1 MRRNDKHG
9 CGSAASGMSST
20 GLTRRSTL
28 AFGVRIS
35 AGLGVATLLP
45 SRLLAQGA
53 GDFGPE
59 SHGMSIFGDL
69 KYPADFKHFDYVN
82 PNAPKGGEI
91 ALQVGSVGGNQ
102 TFQTFDTLN
111 MFSQKGNGAAGMGLI
126 FDQLMA
132 GSNDESDSLYGLVA
146 KSVRASADGLVYRF
160 ALRPEARFHDGA
172 PLRAEDVVFTIQ
184 TLQSAKAHVSYRQVL
199 RWVESASAI
208 DPLLLEVRFKP
219 GRSRELPLFV
229 AGLPIFSKA
238 YYATRDFEAST
249 LESPLGSGSYRVE
262 KLDQGRS
269 IVFRRVADYWAK
281 DLPVSVG
288 QGNFEHIRYEYF
300 RDREAAFQAFTAG
313 AFSFREEFTS
323 VIWSTRYVF
332 PAVKDGRVKRDVMPD
347 GRPSGTQGWFIN
359 ARRPQF
365 RDPRVREAIA
375 LCFDFEWTNKNLM
388 FGLYKR
394 TNSYFE
400 NSPLKAEGKPSPEE
414 LVLLESLR
422 GQFPAS
428 VPAEVFGEPYSAPVS
443 DGSGQ
448 DRAILRRAVQLL
460 AEAGAKKGA
469 DGQMRL
475 ADGTPLSIEFLEDD
489 NTLNKHTTGVVNN
502 LRLIGIPAAI
512 RVIDAAQFARRVQ
525 EFDFDLVMRRYS
537 MSLTPGESLRQIFGS
552 EAAKL
557 VGARNL
563 AGVADPAIDAIID
576 RIIGAKTRGELT
588 IATRVLDRLLRAGR
602 YWVSAWYSAE
612 HKVAWWDMFGMPGPI
627 PPMAGS
633 SDGAAAALWWYDA
646 EKARKLG
653 K

>member
-1 MRRNDKHG
+1 MHRNERQPEG
-9 CGSAASGMSST
+9 VS
-20 GLTRRSTL
+20 RRSAL
-28 AFGVRIS
+28 ALGGGVLG
-35 AGLGVATLLP
+35 ATVLGVSTLLP
-45 SRLLAQGA
+45 VRPLKAQGA
-53 GDFGPE
+53 PEFGPE

-69 KYPADFKHFDYVN
+69 KYSADFKHFSYVN
-82 PNAPKGGEI
+82 PAAPKGGEI
-91 ALQVGSVGGNQ
+91 ALQVGSIGGNQ
-102 TFQTFDTLN
+102 SFQTFDTLN

-126 FDQLMA
+126 FDSLMA
-132 GSNDESDSLYGLVA
+132 GSSDESDSLYGLVA

-160 ALRPEARFHDGA
+160 LLRPEARVHDGS
-172 PLRAEDVVFTIQ
+172 PLRAEDIVFTIEA
-184 TLQSAKAHVSYRQVL
+184 LQGPKAHVSYRQVL
-199 RWVESASAI
+199 RWVESAVAV
-208 DPLLLEVRFKP
+208 DPLTLDIRFKA

-238 YYATRDFEAST
+238 YYSGRDFEAAT
-249 LESPLGSGSYRVE
+249 LESPLGSGGYKVE

-269 IVFRRVADYWAK
+269 IVFRRVADYWGR
-281 DLPVSVG
+281 DLPVSIG
-288 QGNFEHIRYEYF
+288 QGNFDHIRYEYF

-323 VIWSTRYVF
+323 IIWSTRYDF

-359 ARRPQF
+359 TRRPQF
-365 RDPRVREAIA
+365 RDPRIREAIA
-375 LCFDFEWTNKNLM
+375 LAFDFEWTNKNLM
-388 FGLYKR
+388 YALYKR

-414 LVLLESLR
+414 LALLEPLR
-422 GQFPAS
+422 GK

-443 DGSGQ
+443 DGTGQ

-475 ADGTPLSIEFLEDD
+475 ADGTVLSVEFLEDD
-489 NTLNKHTTGVVNN
+489 NTLSKHTTGFVNN
-502 LRLIGIPAAI
+502 LRLIGIPASI
-512 RVIDAAQFARRVQ
+512 RVIDPAQFARRRQ
-525 EFDFDLVMRRYS
+525 DFDFDVVMQRYT
-537 MSLTPGESLRQIFGS
+537 MSLTPGESLRQAFGS
-552 EAAKL
+552 ETAKL
-557 VGARNL
+557 VGSRNL
-563 AGVADPAIDAIID
+563 AGVADPAIDAIIEK
-576 RIIGAKTRGELT
+576 IIGARTREELT
-588 IATRVLDRLLRAGR
+588 VATRVLDRLLRAGR

-612 HKVAWWDMFGMPGPI
+612 HKIAWWDMFGMPGPI

-633 SDGAAAALWWYDA
+633 SDGAAAALWWVDA

>member
-1 MRRNDKHG
+1 MCQNKRQ
-9 CGSAASGMSST
+9 SM
-20 GLTRRSTL
+20 GLTRRSAL
-28 AFGVRIS
+28 VLGAGV
-35 AGLGVATLLP
+35 GVATLIPTNPLM
-45 SRLLAQGA
+45 AQA

-69 KYPADFKHFDYVN
+69 KYPAGFKHFDYVN
-82 PNAPKGGEI
+82 PQAPKGGEI

-102 TFQTFDTLN
+102 NFTTFDTLN
-111 MFSQKGNGAAGMGLI
+111 MFSQRGNGAAGMGLI
-126 FDQLMA
+126 FDSLMA
-132 GSNDESDSLYGLVA
+132 GSSDESDSLYGLVA
-146 KSVRASADGLVYRF
+146 RSVQASADGLVYRF
-160 ALRPEARFHDGA
+160 ALRPEARFHDGS
-172 PLRAEDVVFTIQ
+172 PLRAEDIVFTIE
-184 TLQSAKAHVSYRQVL
+184 TLQGPKAHVSYRQVL
-199 RWVESASAI
+199 RWVEGATAV
-208 DPLLLEVRFKP
+208 DPLTLDIRFKA

-238 YYATRDFEAST
+238 NYAGRDFDAAT
-249 LESPLGSGSYRVE
+249 LESPLGSGGYKVE

-269 IVFRRVADYWAK
+269 IVFRRVADYWGK
-281 DLPVSVG
+281 DLNVSIG
-288 QGNFEHIRYEYF
+288 QGNFERIRYEYF

-323 VIWSTRYVF
+323 IIWSTRYDF

-359 ARRPQF
+359 TRRPQF

-375 LCFDFEWTNKNLM
+375 LAFDFEWTNKNLM
-388 FGLYKR
+388 YSLYKR

-400 NSPLKAEGKPSPEE
+400 NSPLMATGKPSPEE
-414 LVLLESLR
+414 LALLEPLR
-422 GQFPAS
+422 GK

-443 DGSGQ
+443 DGTGQ

-475 ADGTPLSIEFLEDD
+475 ADGTPLSVEFLEDD
-489 NTLNKHTTGVVNN
+489 NTLNKHTTGFVNN
-502 LRLIGIPAAI
+502 LRLIGIPATI
-512 RVIDAAQFARRVQ
+512 RVIDPAQFARRRQ
-525 EFDFDLVMRRYS
+525 DFDFDLVMQRYT
-537 MSLTPGESLRQIFGS
+537 MSLTPGESLRQAFGS
-552 EAAKL
+552 ETAKL
-557 VGARNL
+557 VGSRNL
-563 AGVADPAIDAIID
+563 AGVADPAIDAIIEK
-576 RIIGAKTRGELT
+576 IIAAKTRAELT

-612 HKVAWWDMFGMPGPI
+612 HKIAWWDMFGMPGPI

-633 SDGAAAALWWYDA
+633 SDGAAASLWWYDA
-646 EKARKLG
+646 EKAKRIG

>member
-1 MRRNDKHG
+1 MCQNKRQ
-9 CGSAASGMSST
+9 SM
-20 GLTRRSTL
+20 GLTRRSAL
-28 AFGVRIS
+28 VLGAGV
-35 AGLGVATLLP
+35 GVATLIPTNPLM
-45 SRLLAQGA
+45 AQA

-69 KYPADFKHFDYVN
+69 KYPAGFKHFDYVN
-82 PNAPKGGEI
+82 PQAPKGGEI

-102 TFQTFDTLN
+102 NFTTFDTLN
-111 MFSQKGNGAAGMGLI
+111 MFSQRGNGAAGMGLI
-126 FDQLMA
+126 FDSLMA
-132 GSNDESDSLYGLVA
+132 GSSDESDSLYGLVA
-146 KSVRASADGLVYRF
+146 RSVQASADGLVYRF
-160 ALRPEARFHDGA
+160 ALRPEARFHDGS
-172 PLRAEDVVFTIQ
+172 PLRAEDIVFTIE
-184 TLQSAKAHVSYRQVL
+184 TLQGPKAHVSYRQVL
-199 RWVESASAI
+199 RWVEGATAV
-208 DPLLLEVRFKP
+208 DPLTLDIRFKA

-238 YYATRDFEAST
+238 NYAGRDFDAAT
-249 LESPLGSGSYRVE
+249 LESPLGSGGYKVE

-269 IVFRRVADYWAK
+269 IVFRRVADYWGK
-281 DLPVSVG
+281 DLNVSIG
-288 QGNFEHIRYEYF
+288 QGNFERIRYEYF

-323 VIWSTRYVF
+323 IIWSTRYDF

-359 ARRPQF
+359 TRRPQF

-375 LCFDFEWTNKNLM
+375 LAFDFEWTNKNLM
-388 FGLYKR
+388 YSLYKR

-400 NSPLKAEGKPSPEE
+400 NSPLMATGKPSPEE
-414 LVLLESLR
+414 LALLEPLR
-422 GQFPAS
+422 DK

-443 DGSGQ
+443 DGTGQ

-475 ADGTPLSIEFLEDD
+475 ADGTPLSVEFLEDD
-489 NTLNKHTTGVVNN
+489 NTLNKHTTGFVNN
-502 LRLIGIPAAI
+502 LRLIGIPATI
-512 RVIDAAQFARRVQ
+512 RVIDPAQFARRRQ
-525 EFDFDLVMRRYS
+525 DFDFDLVMQRYT
-537 MSLTPGESLRQIFGS
+537 MSLTPGESLRQAFGS
-552 EAAKL
+552 ETAKL
-557 VGARNL
+557 VGSRNL
-563 AGVADPAIDAIID
+563 AGVADPAIDAIIEK
-576 RIIGAKTRGELT
+576 IIAAKTRAELT

-612 HKVAWWDMFGMPGPI
+612 HKIAWWDMFGMPGPI

-633 SDGAAAALWWYDA
+633 SDGAAASLWWYDA
-646 EKARKLG
+646 EKAKRIG